1 MNAAALRKKA
11 TRRKRIEALLL
22 LLGPI
27 GGDIHAE
34 RWDGEHL
41 FKADN
46 SDVRDYLRKKA
57 RR

>member
-1 MNAAALRKKA
+1 MNALRKKA
-11 TRRKRIEALLL
+11 TRRKRIEALML

-34 RWDGEHL
+34 RWEGEHL
-41 FKADN
+41 FKSDPQ
-46 SDVRDYLRKKA
+46 DVRDYLRKKG